1 MIPKIIQNSMRHF
14 TATAAVILSL
24 ACMFSCKKEKGGGDT
39 LEKIYFVDPASA
51 SMVLTQGQTGYIM
64 YATVPESAAATA
76 VMEWSSSD
84 TNIAE
89 VFNGQVTAIAP
100 GNTVITVKCGNVS
113 ATLDVQ
119 VVPIPVTSFNVPKSM
134 NAYMDMPTP
143 IKLTVEP
150 AEANAASLEWKSDNP
165 EIAEV
170 VIESGKAFVNA
181 KKEGGCKITVTP
193 YNNSEASQQIAVT
206 VYPAIFK
213 LMRRSISGE
222 SGYVEILNDDSFDI
236 TDIGMPTYEGMRY
249 IEMIRLDG
257 GELLDSS
264 VEVNNENSG
273 IVSITKHKRSES
285 KIILNAEEKSEVGA
299 TKISVSLK
307 DDDNVYTKTFTIT
320 RQKHD
325 FTSDTKICRIYTETP
340 VNDVEEMAREA
351 ILAVQMFPA
360 VNAVWTSSNESVAKV
375 APLTVDG
382 TGFSPMAEIR
392 TFGEYGSAEIT
403 ATDESGEHTRKFTV
417 RVSKASFPAG
427 TKICIRVDGH
437 IEPVGESTTIRAS
450 YDGRND
456 EAFGLMDASGNYLST
471 FTNFKWTIESPSCEC
486 SLTPVGASGVVI
498 APISTTTFS
507 GSKTATLVCTDD
519 AGNRL
524 THKIFI
530 DSPNAF
536 RGVENLRVTVDG
548 KSYTGNAKVD
558 IGKTATIDIA
568 KLTYGSSYDGLKWEN
583 VGVLGSV
590 YGRTKLNNNSSGS
603 LMSIEFTPN
612 RKMEAMPIS
621 VEDEIGQVRKIYI
634 SSAKFHFPDGAKLYY
649 SYTAVNPTN
658 SGWKE
663 ATSGVLLRP
672 NISTNIKIATSETG
686 APVVDK
692 AYYYQVWASAIEKSK
707 KNQYVNEFSPLYN
720 EDYNVFSVFV
730 NGYPPRDD
738 APEPY
743 GITVK
748 DDYGTSLYN
757 QFYIHELVKFDSST
771 EFFVW
776 ASLGGAGRG
785 YSVKYD
791 KGKDKRLYVDVD
803 PPSSGKIPEVRITWT
818 LSYNAGYYI
827 FPEARITNSVGEQ
840 SEYSMYHVRQ
850 VKFNPVSSTASSPT
864 KVVLFDDY
872 GNTKTIYISYNI
884 KN

>member
-1 MIPKIIQNSMRHF
+1 MIPTIIHKSMRQL
-14 TATAAVILSL
+14 TASVAVLLSL
-24 ACMFSCKKEKGGGDT
+24 ACVFSCKKEKGGGDA

-51 SMVLTQGQTGYIM
+51 TMVITQGRSEQIL
-64 YATVPESAAATA
+64 YATVPEKAADTAILEWFSDDPSIADVINGLVTA
-76 VMEWSSSD
+76 V
-84 TNIAE
+84 
-89 VFNGQVTAIAP
+89 AP
-100 GNTVITVKCGNVS
+100 GNTVITAKCGNVTAS
-113 ATLDVQ
+113 VDVQ
-119 VVPIPVTSFNVPKSM
+119 VVPIPVTSFSVPKTMS
-134 NAYMDMPTP
+134 AYMDMPVQ
-143 IKLTVEP
+143 IKLTLEP

-193 YNNSEASQQIAVT
+193 YNNSEASQQISVT

-213 LMRRSISGE
+213 LMRKSISGE
-222 SGYVEILNDDSFDI
+222 SSYVEILNDDSFDI
-236 TDIGMPTYEGMRY
+236 TDIGMPSYEGIRC

-257 GELLDSS
+257 DKLLESS

-273 IVSITKHKRSES
+273 IVSITKRQRSES
-285 KIILNAEEKSEVGA
+285 KVLLNVEEKSEVGA
-299 TKISVSLK
+299 TKVSVSLK
-307 DDDNVYTKTFTIT
+307 EDDNVYTKTFTIT

-340 VNDVEEMAREA
+340 VNDVEEMSRNATME
-351 ILAVQMFPA
+351 VQMFPA

-375 APLTVDG
+375 VPATSDG

-392 TFGEYGSAEIT
+392 TFDEYGSAEIT
-403 ATDESGEHTRKFTV
+403 ATDESGEHTRKFMV

-427 TKICIRVDGH
+427 TKICIRVNGK

-486 SLTPVGASGVVI
+486 SLTSVGASGVVV

-524 THKIFI
+524 THKII
-530 DSPNAF
+530 IASPNAF
-536 RGVENLRVTVDG
+536 SGVQNLRVTVDG

-590 YGRTKLNNNSSGS
+590 YGTTKLNNNSSGS

-634 SSAKFHFPDGAKLYY
+634 SSAEFQFPEGAKIYISYY
-649 SYTAVNPTN
+649 KSTSTWSTSDDCLFFNNGRTYFRVGTSATDFVKSGSPVKWSCVKTYPKLNYSSTLRALPGGDASIYVLSPTSYPNDYANDDYTLVAKDAYGTEIESRFKVKKFMNFNDGCWFRLDYAADVPTLKYKFESGKDVYVTLPAKASYRVSMSFCPYEKGN
-658 SGWKE
+658 S
-663 ATSGVLLRP
+663 
-672 NISTNIKIATSETG
+672 I
-686 APVVDK
+686 
-692 AYYYQVWASAIEKSK
+692 
-707 KNQYVNEFSPLYN
+707 YVNRAEIVDFEKGSVSTRTEKPAF
-720 EDYNVFSVFV
+720 NVKATIKSEE
-730 NGYPPRDD
+730 Y
-738 APEPY
+738 
-743 GITVK
+743 
-748 DDYGTSLYN
+748 
-757 QFYIHELVKFDSST
+757 
-771 EFFVW
+771 
-776 ASLGGAGRG
+776 
-785 YSVKYD
+785 
-791 KGKDKRLYVDVD
+791 
-803 PPSSGKIPEVRITWT
+803 
-818 LSYNAGYYI
+818 
-827 FPEARITNSVGEQ
+827 ARITL
-840 SEYSMYHVRQ
+840 Y
-850 VKFNPVSSTASSPT
+850 
-864 KVVLFDDY
+864 DDY
-872 GNTKTIYISYNI
+872 GNKKAFYI
-884 KN
+884 KHK

>member
-1 MIPKIIQNSMRHF
+1 MRRF
-14 TATAAVILSL
+14 TSAVAVLLSL
-24 ACMFSCKKEKGGGDT
+24 ACAFSCKKEKGGGDT

-51 SMVLTQGQTGYIM
+51 SMVLTQGQTEYIM

-76 VMEWSSSD
+76 VMEWSSAD

-119 VVPIPVTSFNVPKSM
+119 VVPIPVTSFSVPKSM

-143 IKLTVEP
+143 VKLTLEP
-150 AEANAASLEWKSDNP
+150 AEANAASLLWESDNP

-193 YNNSEASQQIAVT
+193 YNSLDASQQISVT

-222 SGYVEILNDDSFDI
+222 SSNVEILNDDSFDI

-264 VEVNNENSG
+264 VEINNENSG
-273 IVSITKHKRSES
+273 IISITKYKRSES
-285 KIILNAEEKSEVGA
+285 KILLNAEEKSEVGA
-299 TKISVSLK
+299 TKVSVSLK
-307 DDDNVYTKTFTIT
+307 EDDNVYTKTFTIT

-351 ILAVQMFPA
+351 ILAVQMLPA

-375 APLTVDG
+375 APLTSDG

-417 RVSKASFPAG
+417 KVSKASFPVG
-427 TKICIRVDGH
+427 TKIGTRVGGKLV
-437 IEPVGESTTIRAS
+437 PVGESTTLRAS

-456 EAFGLMDASGNYLST
+456 AGFGLMDASGNYLTT

-486 SLTPVGASGVVI
+486 RLSTVGASGVVVT
-498 APISTTTFS
+498 PISTTTFS

-536 RGVENLRVTVDG
+536 SGVQNLRVTVDG
-548 KSYTGNAKVD
+548 KSYTSNAKVE

-568 KLTYGSSYDGLKWEN
+568 KLTLDSSYDGLKWEN

-590 YGRTKLNNNSSGS
+590 YGTTKLNNNSSGS

-621 VEDEIGQVRKIYI
+621 VEDEIGQVKKIYI
-634 SSAKFHFPDGAKLYY
+634 SSAEFQFPEGAKIYISYY
-649 SYTAVNPTN
+649 KSTWSTSDDKLFFNNGSTYFRVGTSATDFVKSGSPVKWSYAKTYPKSNYNSTFRALPSGDASIYALSPT
-658 SGWKE
+658 SY
-663 ATSGVLLRP
+663 P
-672 NISTNIKIATSETG
+672 N
-686 APVVDK
+686 DYK
-692 AYYYQVWASAIEKSK
+692 ADDYTLVAKDAYGTEIESRFKVK
-707 KNQYVNEFSPLYN
+707 KFMNFNDGIWFRLSYYVNEPYYDENGAYHSSKMKSLHYKFESGKDIYVTLPKNLSSYDARVDCCPYEYGN
-720 EDYNVFSVFV
+720 SVYVSRAEINDFK
-730 NGYPPRDD
+730 NGS
-738 APEPY
+738 
-743 GITVK
+743 V
-748 DDYGTSLYN
+748 GTR
-757 QFYIHELVKFDSST
+757 T
-771 EFFVW
+771 EKP
-776 ASLGGAGRG
+776 SLGATATTISEQ
-785 YSVKYD
+785 Y
-791 KGKDKRLYVDVD
+791 
-803 PPSSGKIPEVRITWT
+803 
-818 LSYNAGYYI
+818 
-827 FPEARITNSVGEQ
+827 ARITL
-840 SEYSMYHVRQ
+840 Y
-850 VKFNPVSSTASSPT
+850 
-864 KVVLFDDY
+864 DDY
-872 GNTKTIYISYNI
+872 GNKKAFYI
-884 KN
+884 KRK

>member
-1 MIPKIIQNSMRHF
+1 MIPKIIQNPMRHF
-14 TATAAVILSL
+14 TAAVAVLLSL
-24 ACMFSCKKEKGGGDT
+24 ACAFSCKKEKGGGDT

-51 SMVLTQGQTGYIM
+51 SMVLSQGQTGYIM

-119 VVPIPVTSFNVPKSM
+119 VVPIPVTSFSVPKSM
-134 NAYMDMPTP
+134 NAYTDMPTP

-150 AEANAASLEWKSDNP
+150 AKANAASLEWKSDNP

-181 KKEGGCKITVTP
+181 KKEGGCKISVTP
-193 YNNSEASQQIAVT
+193 YNNSDASQKIEVT

-236 TDIGMPTYEGMRY
+236 TDIGMPTYEGIRC

-257 GELLDSS
+257 SSLLESS

-273 IVSITKHKRSES
+273 IVSITKRQRSES
-285 KIILNAEEKSEVGA
+285 KVLLNVEEKSEVGA
-299 TKISVSLK
+299 TKVSVSLK
-307 DDDNVYTKTFTIT
+307 EDDNVYTKTFTIT

-340 VNDVEEMAREA
+340 VNDVEEMARNATME
-351 ILAVQMFPA
+351 VQMFPA

-375 APLTVDG
+375 VPATSDG

-427 TKICIRVDGH
+427 TKIGIRVNGK

-456 EAFGLMDASGNYLST
+456 EGFCLMDASGNYLT
-471 FTNFKWTIESPSCEC
+471 AFTNFKWTIESPSCEC
-486 SLTPVGASGVVI
+486 SLSPVGASGVVV

-524 THKIFI
+524 THKIII

-536 RGVENLRVTVDG
+536 SGVQNLRVTVDG
-548 KSYTGNAKVD
+548 KSYTSNAKVD

-568 KLTYGSSYDGLKWEN
+568 KLTVDSSYDGLKWEN

-590 YGRTKLNNNSSGS
+590 YGTTKLNNNNSGS

-621 VEDEIGQVRKIYI
+621 VEDEIGQVKKIYI
-634 SSAKFHFPDGAKLYY
+634 SSAEFQFPEGAK
-649 SYTAVNPTN
+649 
-658 SGWKE
+658 
-663 ATSGVLLRP
+663 
-672 NISTNIKIATSETG
+672 
-686 APVVDK
+686 
-692 AYYYQVWASAIEKSK
+692 
-707 KNQYVNEFSPLYN
+707 
-720 EDYNVFSVFV
+720 
-730 NGYPPRDD
+730 
-738 APEPY
+738 
-743 GITVK
+743 
-748 DDYGTSLYN
+748 
-757 QFYIHELVKFDSST
+757 
-771 EFFVW
+771 
-776 ASLGGAGRG
+776 
-785 YSVKYD
+785 
-791 KGKDKRLYVDVD
+791 
-803 PPSSGKIPEVRITWT
+803 
-818 LSYNAGYYI
+818 
-827 FPEARITNSVGEQ
+827 
-840 SEYSMYHVRQ
+840 
-850 VKFNPVSSTASSPT
+850 
-864 KVVLFDDY
+864 
-872 GNTKTIYISYNI
+872 IYISYNKSTWNTSDDCVFFNNGSTYFRVGTSATDFVKSGSPVEWSCVKRYPNSNYGSKFRVLPSEDASQYVLSPMAYSDDYEADEYRLIAKDGYGTEVKSALMLKKFMNFNDAVWFRLKYYDNGTRKSVTLTYTFDSGKDVYKTLPAKATNLVVLECSPYENGNTVYVNRAEIIDFEKGSVSMRTKKPGFREEVTVKSEEYARITFYDDYGNKKAFYI
-884 KN
+884 KKK

>member
-1 MIPKIIQNSMRHF
+1 MKKIIKPL
-14 TATAAVILSL
+14 TIAVHCLLLLSL
-24 ACMFSCKKEKGGGDT
+24 TCVFSCKKEKDLGDA
-39 LEKIYFVDPASA
+39 LEKIYFVDPSSA
-51 SMVLTQGQTGYIM
+51 SMVITQGQSAQII
-64 YATVPESAAATA
+64 YATIPEKAADTA
-76 VMEWSSSD
+76 ILEWTSD
-84 TNIAE
+84 DPSIAD
-89 VFNGQVTAIAP
+89 VINGLVTGIAP
-100 GNTVITVKCGNVS
+100 GKTVITAKCGNVS
-113 ATLDVQ
+113 ATVEVQ
-119 VVPIPVTSFNVPKSM
+119 VVPVPVTSFSVPKTM
-134 NAYMDMPTP
+134 NAYMDMPPTL
-143 IKLTVEP
+143 IKLTIEP
-150 AEANAASLEWKSDNP
+150 EKANAASLEWKSNNS
-165 EIAEV
+165 ETAEV
-170 VIESGKAFVNA
+170 VIENGEAFINA
-181 KKEGGCKITVTP
+181 KKEGVCKISVTP
-193 YNNSEASQQIAVT
+193 YNKPDELQEIEVS
-206 VYPAIFK
+206 VYPTIFR
-213 LMRRSISGE
+213 LMRKTISDE
-222 SGYVEILNDDSFDI
+222 SGYVEIPNDDSFDI
-236 TDIGMPTYEGMRY
+236 TDFGAPSYDGARY
-249 IEMIRLDG
+249 IEMSREDG
-257 GELLDSS
+257 STLLESS
-264 VEVNNENSG
+264 VEVNNENAG
-273 IVSITKHKRSES
+273 IVSITKRQRVS
-285 KIILNAEEKSEVGA
+285 KVLLIIEEKSEVGA

-307 DDDNVYTKTFTIT
+307 EDDDVYTKSFTIT
-320 RQKHD
+320 RQMHD
-325 FTSDTKICRIYTETP
+325 FTSETKICRVFTETP
-340 VNDVEEMAREA
+340 VNDVEEMARNA
-351 ILAVQMFPA
+351 TMSVQMFPS
-360 VNAVWTSSNESVAKV
+360 VNAFWTSSNESVAKV
-375 APLTVDG
+375 VPATSDG
-382 TGFSPMAEIR
+382 TGFCPSAQIQ
-392 TFGEYGSAEIT
+392 TFDEYGSAEIT
-403 ATDESGEHTRKFTV
+403 ATDESGKNTRKFTV
-417 RVSKASFPAG
+417 KVSKASFPAG
-427 TKICIRVDGH
+427 TKICIRVGGK

-471 FTNFKWTIESPSCEC
+471 FPNFKWTIESPSCEC
-486 SLTPVGASGVVI
+486 RLTRVGASGVIV
-498 APISTTTFS
+498 APISNAAFS

-536 RGVENLRVTVDG
+536 SGVQNLRVTVDG
-548 KSYTGNAKVD
+548 KSYTSNAKVD

-568 KLTYGSSYDGLKWEN
+568 KLTLDSSYDGLKWQN

-590 YGRTKLNNNSSGS
+590 YGTTKLNNNSSGS
-603 LMSIEFTPN
+603 LMSIEFTPK

-649 SYTAVNPTN
+649 SYTELNPTN

-672 NISTNIKIATSETG
+672 NISTKIKIATSETG

-707 KNQYVNEFSPLYN
+707 NNQYVNEFSPLYD
-720 EDYNVFSVFV
+720 EEYNVFSVFV

-738 APEPY
+738 APESY

-757 QFYIHELVKFDSST
+757 LFYIRELVKFDSST

-776 ASLGGAGRG
+776 ASSGGAGRG
-785 YSVKYD
+785 YNVKYD
-791 KGKDKRLYVDVD
+791 NGIDKRLYVDVD
-803 PPSSGKIPEVRITWT
+803 PPSSGQIPYVRINWT

>member
-1 MIPKIIQNSMRHF
+1 MRRF
-14 TATAAVILSL
+14 TAAVAVLLSL
-24 ACMFSCKKEKGGGDT
+24 ACAFSCKKEKGGGDT

-51 SMVLTQGQTGYIM
+51 SMVLSQGQTGYIM

-113 ATLDVQ
+113 ATLDLQ
-119 VVPIPVTSFNVPKSM
+119 VVPIPVTSFSVPKSM

-193 YNNSEASQQIAVT
+193 YNNSEASQQISVT

-213 LMRRSISGE
+213 LMRKSISGE
-222 SGYVEILNDDSFDI
+222 SSYVEILNDDSFDI
-236 TDIGMPTYEGMRY
+236 TDIGMPSYEGIRC

-257 GELLDSS
+257 DKLLESS

-273 IVSITKHKRSES
+273 IVSITKRQRSES
-285 KIILNAEEKSEVGA
+285 KVLLNVEEKSEVGA
-299 TKISVSLK
+299 TKVSVSLK
-307 DDDNVYTKTFTIT
+307 EDDNVYTKTFTIT

-325 FTSDTKICRIYTETP
+325 FTSDTKICRINTETP
-340 VNDVEEMAREA
+340 VNDVEEMARNATME
-351 ILAVQMFPA
+351 VQMFPA

-375 APLTVDG
+375 VPATSDG

-417 RVSKASFPAG
+417 KVSKASFPAG
-427 TKICIRVDGH
+427 TKISTRVNNNYV
-437 IEPVGESTTIRAS
+437 PVGESTTIRAS
-450 YDGRND
+450 YDGRN
-456 EAFGLMDASGNYLST
+456 AGGFGLLEASGNPST
-471 FTNFKWTIESPSCEC
+471 FSNIKWIIESPSCEC
-486 SLTPVGASGVVI
+486 RLTQVGANGVI
-498 APISTTTFS
+498 IRPISKTTFS

-536 RGVENLRVTVDG
+536 SGVHNLRVTVDG
-548 KSYTGNAKVD
+548 KSYTSNAKVD

-590 YGRTKLNNNSSGS
+590 CGTTKLNNNSSGS

-621 VEDEIGQVRKIYI
+621 VEDEIGQVKKIYI

-649 SYTAVNPTN
+649 SYGNVDPTGGYW
-658 SGWKE
+658 SE
-663 ATSGVLLRP
+663 VLDGMPLK
-672 NISTNIKIATSETG
+672 NDAGTYLKIATSAAG
-686 APVVDK
+686 KPIVDK
-692 AYYYQVWASAIEKSK
+692 AYWDQIWASAIEKSK
-707 KNQYVNEFSPLYN
+707 NHSYIGEFDDIRINVLRPWNIFGVFTKKYPAKNQDPVYYSIE
-720 EDYNVFSVFV
+720 
-730 NGYPPRDD
+730 
-738 APEPY
+738 A
-743 GITVK
+743 K
-748 DDYGTSLYN
+748 DDYGTALSAG
-757 QFYIHELVKFDSST
+757 FYIREWVKFDSDTRFEVGKNKGSL
-771 EFFVW
+771 FVDYNNG
-776 ASLGGAGRG
+776 SSESIKIPKSELFSDGSIFVR
-785 YSVKYD
+785 VKFD
-791 KGKDKRLYVDVD
+791 NVLYRFPRIIVTRSAKPDN
-803 PPSSGKIPEVRITWT
+803 PYEYYLYHERFIREYPTSSGPGTR
-818 LSYNAGYYI
+818 LI
-827 FPEARITNSVGEQ
+827 FS
-840 SEYSMYHVRQ
+840 
-850 VKFNPVSSTASSPT
+850 
-864 KVVLFDDY
+864 DDF
-872 GNTKTIYISYNI
+872 GNMKTFTFTTY
-884 KN
+884 

>member
-1 MIPKIIQNSMRHF
+1 MIPKIIQNPMRHF
-14 TATAAVILSL
+14 MATAAVILSL

-119 VVPIPVTSFNVPKSM
+119 VVPIPVTSFSAPKSM

-150 AEANAASLEWKSDNP
+150 AEANAASLEWESDNP

-181 KKEGGCKITVTP
+181 KKEGGCKISVTP
-193 YNNSEASQQIAVT
+193 YNSSDASQKIEVT

-213 LMRRSISGE
+213 LMRNSISDE

-236 TDIGMPTYEGMRY
+236 TDIGMPTYEGIRC

-257 GELLDSS
+257 SELLDSS

-273 IVSITKHKRSES
+273 IVSITKYKRSES
-285 KIILNAEEKSEVGA
+285 KILLNAEEKSEVGA
-299 TKISVSLK
+299 TKVSVSLK
-307 DDDNVYTKTFTIT
+307 EDDNVYTKTFTLT

-325 FTSDTKICRIYTETP
+325 FTSDTKICQIYTETP

-351 ILAVQMFPA
+351 MLAVQMFPA

-375 APLTVDG
+375 VPLTSDG

-427 TKICIRVDGH
+427 TKIGTRVGGKLV
-437 IEPVGESTTIRAS
+437 PVGESTTIRAS

-456 EAFGLMDASGNYLST
+456 AGFGLMDASGNYLTT

-486 SLTPVGASGVVI
+486 RLSPVGASGVVV

-507 GSKTATLVCTDD
+507 GSKTATLACTDD

-536 RGVENLRVTVDG
+536 SGAQNLRVTVDG

-568 KLTYGSSYDGLKWEN
+568 KLTFDSSYDGLKWEN

-590 YGRTKLNNNSSGS
+590 YGTTKLNNNSSGS

-621 VEDEIGQVRKIYI
+621 VEDEIGQVKKIYI
-634 SSAKFHFPDGAKLYY
+634 SSAKFHFPDGAKIYI
-649 SYTAVNPTN
+649 SYDKSKWNTLDERVFLNNGQNYFRVGTSATDFVKSDTPVEWSRTKLSSPTN
-658 SGWKE
+658 YEGRFRALSSGDVSTY
-663 ATSGVLLRP
+663 A
-672 NISTNIKIATSETG
+672 IS
-686 APVVDK
+686 PM
-692 AYYYQVWASAIEKSK
+692 
-707 KNQYVNEFSPLYN
+707 
-720 EDYNVFSVFV
+720 
-730 NGYPPRDD
+730 GYPDD
-738 APEPY
+738 Y
-743 GITVK
+743 GVVYYFLSAK
-748 DDYGTSLYN
+748 DDYGTVVRS
-757 QFYIHELVKFDSST
+757 KFVLKKFMNFNDGIWFRLQYAYLDKT
-771 EFFVW
+771 TI
-776 ASLGGAGRG
+776 
-785 YSVKYD
+785 KY
-791 KGKDKRLYVDVD
+791 KTLTYKFESGKDKYVTLPYNDYHTVGCSCS
-803 PPSSGKIPEVRITWT
+803 PSESGSSAYYNHAEIMDFDELPYSLRTEKPACDSRVWT
-818 LSYNAGYYI
+818 IKEQY
-827 FPEARITNSVGEQ
+827 ARITF
-840 SEYSMYHVRQ
+840 Y
-850 VKFNPVSSTASSPT
+850 
-864 KVVLFDDY
+864 DDY
-872 GNTKTIYISYNI
+872 GNKKAFYII
-884 KN
+884 RK

>member
-1 MIPKIIQNSMRHF
+1 MIPKIIQNPMRRF
-14 TATAAVILSL
+14 TAAVAVLLSL
-24 ACMFSCKKEKGGGDT
+24 ACAFSCKKEKGGGDT

-51 SMVLTQGQTGYIM
+51 SMVLSQGQTGYIM

-119 VVPIPVTSFNVPKSM
+119 VVPIPVTNFSVPKSM
-134 NAYMDMPTP
+134 NAYIDMPTH

-193 YNNSEASQQIAVT
+193 YNNSEASQQISVT

-222 SGYVEILNDDSFDI
+222 SSYVEILNDDSFDI
-236 TDIGMPTYEGMRY
+236 TDIGMPYEGIRC

-257 GELLDSS
+257 DKLLESS

-273 IVSITKHKRSES
+273 IVSITKRQRSES
-285 KIILNAEEKSEVGA
+285 KVLLNVEEKSEVGA
-299 TKISVSLK
+299 TKVSVSLK
-307 DDDNVYTKTFTIT
+307 EDDNVYTKTFTIT

-340 VNDVEEMAREA
+340 VNDVEEMARNATME
-351 ILAVQMFPA
+351 VQMFPA

-375 APLTVDG
+375 VPATSDG

-417 RVSKASFPAG
+417 KVSKASFPAG
-427 TKICIRVDGH
+427 TKISTRVNNNYV
-437 IEPVGESTTIRAS
+437 PVGESTTIRAS
-450 YDGRND
+450 YDGRN
-456 EAFGLMDASGNYLST
+456 AGGFGLLEASGNPST
-471 FTNFKWTIESPSCEC
+471 FSNIKWTIESPSCEC
-486 SLTPVGASGVVI
+486 RLTQVGANGVI
-498 APISTTTFS
+498 IRPISKTTFS

-536 RGVENLRVTVDG
+536 SGVHNLRVTVDG

-558 IGKTATIDIA
+558 FGKTATIDIA
-568 KLTYGSSYDGLKWEN
+568 KLTFDSSYDGLKWEN

-590 YGRTKLNNNSSGS
+590 YGTTKLNNNSSGS
-603 LMSIEFTPN
+603 LKSIEFTPN

-621 VEDEIGQVRKIYI
+621 VEDEIGQVKKIYI
-634 SSAKFHFPDGAKLYY
+634 SSAKFHFPEGAKLYY
-649 SYTAVNPTN
+649 SYGNVDPT
-658 SGWKE
+658 GGYWAE
-663 ATSGVLLRP
+663 VLDGMPLK
-672 NISTNIKIATSETG
+672 NDAGTYLKIATSAEG
-686 APVVDK
+686 KPIVDK
-692 AYYYQVWASAIEKSK
+692 AYWDQIWASAIEKSK
-707 KNQYVNEFSPLYN
+707 NHSYIGEF
-720 EDYNVFSVFV
+720 DDIRINVLRPWNIFGVFTKK
-730 NGYPPRDD
+730 YPTKYQE
-738 APEPY
+738 PEY
-743 GITVK
+743 YSIEAK
-748 DDYGTSLYN
+748 DDYGTALSAG
-757 QFYIHELVKFDSST
+757 FYIREWVEFKSEDRFQIYMKKTSTYIKYGDGSAVHDDIPDSQLFSDGSIIVKLNFDRNAYR
-771 EFFVW
+771 F
-776 ASLGGAGRG
+776 
-785 YSVKYD
+785 
-791 KGKDKRLYVDVD
+791 
-803 PPSSGKIPEVRITWT
+803 PRI
-818 LSYNAGYYI
+818 I
-827 FPEARITNSVGEQ
+827 VTNSAKQDHPHEYYLYHANFVRVYPTSSSVGTRLIF
-840 SEYSMYHVRQ
+840 S
-850 VKFNPVSSTASSPT
+850 
-864 KVVLFDDY
+864 DDF
-872 GNTKTIYISYNI
+872 GNMKTITFKLY
-884 KN
+884 

>member
-1 MIPKIIQNSMRHF
+1 MIPKIIQNPMRYF
-14 TATAAVILSL
+14 TSAVAVLLSL
-24 ACMFSCKKEKGGGDT
+24 ACAFSCKKEKGGGDT

-51 SMVLTQGQTGYIM
+51 SMVLSQGQTGYIM

-119 VVPIPVTSFNVPKSM
+119 VVPIPVTSFSVPKTMS
-134 NAYMDMPTP
+134 AYMDMPTP

-150 AEANAASLEWKSDNP
+150 AKANAASLEWKSDNP

-181 KKEGGCKITVTP
+181 KKEGGCKISVTP
-193 YNNSEASQQIAVT
+193 YNNSDASQKIEVT

-236 TDIGMPTYEGMRY
+236 TDIGMPSEDGKRS
-249 IEMIRLDG
+249 IEMIRVDG
-257 GELLDSS
+257 SSLLESS
-264 VEVNNENSG
+264 VEVYNENSG
-273 IVSITKHKRSES
+273 IVSITKYKRSES
-285 KIILNAEEKSEVGA
+285 KILLMVEEQSEVGA
-299 TKISVSLK
+299 AKVSVSLK
-307 DDDNVYTKTFTIT
+307 EDDNVYTKTFTIT

-325 FTSDTKICRIYTETP
+325 FTSDTKICRMYSETP
-340 VNDVEEMAREA
+340 VNDVEEMARNA
-351 ILAVQMFPA
+351 TMQVQMFPA

-375 APLTVDG
+375 ESASSDG
-382 TGFSPMAEIR
+382 VGFSPWAMIK

-417 RVSKASFPAG
+417 KVSKASFPAG
-427 TKICIRVDGH
+427 TKICIRVGGK

-486 SLTPVGASGVVI
+486 SLTPVGASGVVV

-524 THKIFI
+524 THKII
-530 DSPNAF
+530 IASPNAF
-536 RGVENLRVTVDG
+536 SGVHNLRVTVDG
-548 KSYTGNAKVD
+548 KSYTSNAKVD

-568 KLTYGSSYDGLKWEN
+568 KLTFDSSYDGLKWEN

-590 YGRTKLNNNSSGS
+590 YGTTKLNNNSSGS

-634 SSAKFHFPDGAKLYY
+634 TSAEFQFPEGAKIYISYY
-649 SYTAVNPTN
+649 KSTWSTSDDKPFFNNGSTYFRVGTSATDFVKSGSPVKWSYAKTYPKSYNSTFRALPEGDASIYALSPTSYPKDYYDDNYTLVAKDAYGTEVSARFIVKKFMNFNDGIWFRLSYYVRGSNGERVWKGKNYKFESGKDVYLTLPKDAYNYVDIDCCPYEYGN
-658 SGWKE
+658 SVYVSRAEIVDFENGSVGTRTKIP
-663 ATSGVLLRP
+663 AFGA
-672 NISTNIKIATSETG
+672 IATTISE
-686 APVVDK
+686 
-692 AYYYQVWASAIEKSK
+692 
-707 KNQYVNEFSPLYN
+707 QY
-720 EDYNVFSVFV
+720 
-730 NGYPPRDD
+730 
-738 APEPY
+738 
-743 GITVK
+743 
-748 DDYGTSLYN
+748 
-757 QFYIHELVKFDSST
+757 
-771 EFFVW
+771 
-776 ASLGGAGRG
+776 
-785 YSVKYD
+785 
-791 KGKDKRLYVDVD
+791 
-803 PPSSGKIPEVRITWT
+803 
-818 LSYNAGYYI
+818 
-827 FPEARITNSVGEQ
+827 ARITL
-840 SEYSMYHVRQ
+840 Y
-850 VKFNPVSSTASSPT
+850 
-864 KVVLFDDY
+864 DDY
-872 GNTKTIYISYNI
+872 GNKKAFYI
-884 KN
+884 KNK

>member
-1 MIPKIIQNSMRHF
+1 MRHF

-273 IVSITKHKRSES
+273 IVSTTKHKRSES

-307 DDDNVYTKTFTIT
+307 EDDNVYTKTFTIT

-417 RVSKASFPAG
+417 KVSKASFPAG
-427 TKICIRVDGH
+427 TKICIRVGGK

-486 SLTPVGASGVVI
+486 RLTRVGASGVVV

-536 RGVENLRVTVDG
+536 SGVHNLRVTVDG
-548 KSYTGNAKVD
+548 KSYTSNAKVD

-568 KLTYGSSYDGLKWEN
+568 KLTFDSSYDGLKWEN

-590 YGRTKLNNNSSGS
+590 YGTTKLNNNSSGS

-621 VEDEIGQVRKIYI
+621 VEDEIGQVKKIYI
-634 SSAKFHFPDGAKLYY
+634 SSAEFQFPEGAKIYM
-649 SYTAVNPTN
+649 SYNKSTWNTSNDCVFFNNGSTYFRVGTSATDFVKSGSPVEWSRVKTYPKLNYNSTFRVLPSGDASIYALSPTKYPSDYDDDDYTMVAKDAYGTEVSARFKVKKFMN
-658 SGWKE
+658 FNDGIWF
-663 ATSGVLLRP
+663 R
-672 NISTNIKIATSETG
+672 IS
-686 APVVDK
+686 
-692 AYYYQVWASAIEKSK
+692 Y
-707 KNQYVNEFSPLYN
+707 YVNEPYYD
-720 EDYNVFSVFV
+720 E
-730 NGYPPRDD
+730 NGGYHSSKMKSSKYKFESGIDKYLTLPKNLSSYD
-738 APEPY
+738 ATVDCCPY
-743 GITVK
+743 ENAYGNAVYINRAEISDFKNGSISTRTEKPAFRPTVTTISEQ
-748 DDYGTSLYN
+748 Y
-757 QFYIHELVKFDSST
+757 
-771 EFFVW
+771 
-776 ASLGGAGRG
+776 
-785 YSVKYD
+785 
-791 KGKDKRLYVDVD
+791 
-803 PPSSGKIPEVRITWT
+803 
-818 LSYNAGYYI
+818 
-827 FPEARITNSVGEQ
+827 ARITL
-840 SEYSMYHVRQ
+840 Y
-850 VKFNPVSSTASSPT
+850 
-864 KVVLFDDY
+864 DDY
-872 GNTKTIYISYNI
+872 GNKKAFYI
-884 KN
+884 KHK

>member
-1 MIPKIIQNSMRHF
+1 MIPKIIQNPMRLF
-14 TATAAVILSL
+14 TAAVAVLLSL
-24 ACMFSCKKEKGGGDT
+24 ACAFSCKKEKGGGDT

-51 SMVLTQGQTGYIM
+51 SMVLSQGQTGYIM

-119 VVPIPVTSFNVPKSM
+119 VVPIPVTNFSVPKSM

-222 SGYVEILNDDSFDI
+222 SSYVEILNDDSFDI
-236 TDIGMPTYEGMRY
+236 TDIGMPYEGIRC

-257 GELLDSS
+257 DKLLESS

-273 IVSITKHKRSES
+273 IVSITKRQRSES
-285 KIILNAEEKSEVGA
+285 KVLLNVEEKSEVGSA
-299 TKISVSLK
+299 KVSVSLK
-307 DDDNVYTKTFTIT
+307 EDDNVYTKTFTIT

-340 VNDVEEMAREA
+340 VNDVEEMARNATME
-351 ILAVQMFPA
+351 VQMFPA

-375 APLTVDG
+375 VPATSDG

-427 TKICIRVDGH
+427 TKISTRVNNNYV
-437 IEPVGESTTIRAS
+437 PVGESTTIRAS
-450 YDGRND
+450 YDGRN
-456 EAFGLMDASGNYLST
+456 AGGFGLLEASGNPST
-471 FTNFKWTIESPSCEC
+471 FSNIKWTIESPSCEC
-486 SLTPVGASGVVI
+486 RLTQVGANGVI
-498 APISTTTFS
+498 IRPISKTTFS

-536 RGVENLRVTVDG
+536 SGVHNLRVTVDG

-558 IGKTATIDIA
+558 FGKTATIDIA
-568 KLTYGSSYDGLKWEN
+568 KFTFDSSYDGLKWEN
-583 VGVLGSV
+583 VGVLGGV
-590 YGRTKLNNNSSGS
+590 YGTTKLNNNSSGS

-634 SSAKFHFPDGAKLYY
+634 SSAKFHFPEGAKLYY
-649 SYTAVNPTN
+649 GYNNTN
-658 SGWKE
+658 
-663 ATSGVLLRP
+663 ATGGSWSEVKSNMPLINTGG
-672 NISTNIKIATSETG
+672 TYFKIATSAEG
-686 APVVDK
+686 EPVVDK
-692 AYYYQVWASAIEKSK
+692 ANWNQIWASAIDGSS
-707 KNQYVNEFSPLYN
+707 NSSY
-720 EDYNVFSVFV
+720 V
-730 NGYPPRDD
+730 NGYVKGYSDLVNNVLKSNNIFGVFVRNYPDKYHNQVSYKLE
-738 APEPY
+738 A
-743 GITVK
+743 K
-748 DDYGTSLYN
+748 DDYGTVLSN
-757 QFYIHELVKFDSST
+757 WFYIREWVKFDSDT
-771 EFFVW
+771 RFEIGKNKGNLFVDYNNG
-776 ASLGGAGRG
+776 SSESISIPKSELFSDGSIFVR
-785 YSVKYD
+785 VKFYNVEYPFPRIIVTNSAKPD
-791 KGKDKRLYVDVD
+791 NPYEYYLYHEKFIREY
-803 PPSSGKIPEVRITWT
+803 PTSSSGSGTR
-818 LSYNAGYYI
+818 LI
-827 FPEARITNSVGEQ
+827 FSDDFGNMKTFTFTTN
-840 SEYSMYHVRQ
+840 
-850 VKFNPVSSTASSPT
+850 
-864 KVVLFDDY
+864 
-872 GNTKTIYISYNI
+872 
-884 KN
+884 

>member
-1 MIPKIIQNSMRHF
+1 MIPKIIQNPMRRF
-14 TATAAVILSL
+14 TAAVAVLLSL
-24 ACMFSCKKEKGGGDT
+24 ACAFSCKKEKGGGDT

-51 SMVLTQGQTGYIM
+51 SMVLSQGQTGYIM

-119 VVPIPVTSFNVPKSM
+119 VVPIPVTNFSVPKSM

-150 AEANAASLEWKSDNP
+150 AEANAASLEWKSDNS

-193 YNNSEASQQIAVT
+193 YNNSDASQQISVT

-222 SGYVEILNDDSFDI
+222 SSYVEILNDDSFDI
-236 TDIGMPTYEGMRY
+236 TDIGMPYEGIRC

-257 GELLDSS
+257 DKLLESS

-273 IVSITKHKRSES
+273 IVSITKRQRSES
-285 KIILNAEEKSEVGA
+285 KVLLNVEEKSEVGA
-299 TKISVSLK
+299 TKVSVSLK
-307 DDDNVYTKTFTIT
+307 EDDNVYTKTFTIT

-340 VNDVEEMAREA
+340 VNDVEEMARNATME
-351 ILAVQMFPA
+351 VQMFPA

-375 APLTVDG
+375 VPATSDG

-427 TKICIRVDGH
+427 TKIGTRVGGKLV
-437 IEPVGESTTIRAS
+437 PVGESTTLRAS

-456 EAFGLMDASGNYLST
+456 AGFGLMDASGNYLTT

-486 SLTPVGASGVVI
+486 RLSTVGASGVVVT
-498 APISTTTFS
+498 PISTTTFS

-536 RGVENLRVTVDG
+536 SGVQNLRVTVDG
-548 KSYTGNAKVD
+548 KSYTSNAKVD

-568 KLTYGSSYDGLKWEN
+568 KLTYDSSYDGLKWEN

-590 YGRTKLNNNSSGS
+590 YGTTKLNNNSSGS

-634 SSAKFHFPDGAKLYY
+634 TSAEFQFPEGAKIYISYY
-649 SYTAVNPTN
+649 KSTWNTSDDFLFFNNGSTYFRVGTSATDFVKSGSSVKWSYAKTYPKSNYSSTFRALPEGDASIYALSPTSYPKDYYDDNYTLVAKDAYGTEVSAIFIVKKFMNFNDGIWFRLGYYVRGSNGERVWKGKNYKFESGKDVYLTLPKDAYNYVDIDCCPYEYGN
-658 SGWKE
+658 SVYVSRAEIVDFENGSVGTRTKKPARE
-663 ATSGVLLRP
+663 A
-672 NISTNIKIATSETG
+672 IATTISE
-686 APVVDK
+686 
-692 AYYYQVWASAIEKSK
+692 
-707 KNQYVNEFSPLYN
+707 QY
-720 EDYNVFSVFV
+720 
-730 NGYPPRDD
+730 
-738 APEPY
+738 
-743 GITVK
+743 
-748 DDYGTSLYN
+748 
-757 QFYIHELVKFDSST
+757 
-771 EFFVW
+771 
-776 ASLGGAGRG
+776 
-785 YSVKYD
+785 
-791 KGKDKRLYVDVD
+791 
-803 PPSSGKIPEVRITWT
+803 
-818 LSYNAGYYI
+818 
-827 FPEARITNSVGEQ
+827 ARITL
-840 SEYSMYHVRQ
+840 Y
-850 VKFNPVSSTASSPT
+850 
-864 KVVLFDDY
+864 DDY
-872 GNTKTIYISYNI
+872 GNKKAFYI
-884 KN
+884 KNK

>member
-1 MIPKIIQNSMRHF
+1 MRRF
-14 TATAAVILSL
+14 TSAVAVLLSL
-24 ACMFSCKKEKGGGDT
+24 ACAFSCKKEKGGGDT

-51 SMVLTQGQTGYIM
+51 SMVLTQGQTEYIM

-76 VMEWSSSD
+76 VMEWSSAD

-119 VVPIPVTSFNVPKSM
+119 VVPIPVTSFSVPKSM

-143 IKLTVEP
+143 VKLTLEP
-150 AEANAASLEWKSDNP
+150 AEANAASLLWESDNP

-193 YNNSEASQQIAVT
+193 YNSLDASQQISVT

-222 SGYVEILNDDSFDI
+222 SSNVEILNDDSFDI

-264 VEVNNENSG
+264 VEINNENSG
-273 IVSITKHKRSES
+273 IISITKYKRSES
-285 KIILNAEEKSEVGA
+285 KILLNAEEKSEVGA
-299 TKISVSLK
+299 TKVSVSLK
-307 DDDNVYTKTFTIT
+307 EDDNVYTKTFTIT

-351 ILAVQMFPA
+351 ILAVQMLPA

-375 APLTVDG
+375 APLTSDG

-417 RVSKASFPAG
+417 KVSKASFPAG
-427 TKICIRVDGH
+427 TKICIRVNGK

-456 EAFGLMDASGNYLST
+456 EAFGLMDASGNYLTT

-486 SLTPVGASGVVI
+486 RLSTVGASGVVI

-536 RGVENLRVTVDG
+536 SGVQNLRVTVDG
-548 KSYTGNAKVD
+548 KSYTSNAKVD

-568 KLTYGSSYDGLKWEN
+568 KLTLDSSYDGLKWEN

-590 YGRTKLNNNSSGS
+590 YGTTKLNNNSSGS

-621 VEDEIGQVRKIYI
+621 VEDEIGQVKKIYI
-634 SSAKFHFPDGAKLYY
+634 SSAEFQFPEGAKIYISYY
-649 SYTAVNPTN
+649 KSTWSTSDDKLFFNNGSTYFRVGTSATDFVKSGSPVKWSYAKTYPKSNYNSTFRALPSGDASIYALSPT
-658 SGWKE
+658 SY
-663 ATSGVLLRP
+663 P
-672 NISTNIKIATSETG
+672 N
-686 APVVDK
+686 DYK
-692 AYYYQVWASAIEKSK
+692 ADDYTLVAKDAYGTEIESRFKVK
-707 KNQYVNEFSPLYN
+707 KFMNFNDGIWFRLSYYVNEPYYDENGAYHSSKMKSLHYKFESGKDIYVTLPKNLSSYDARVDCCPYEYGN
-720 EDYNVFSVFV
+720 SVYVSRAEINDFK
-730 NGYPPRDD
+730 NGS
-738 APEPY
+738 
-743 GITVK
+743 V
-748 DDYGTSLYN
+748 GTR
-757 QFYIHELVKFDSST
+757 T
-771 EFFVW
+771 EKP
-776 ASLGGAGRG
+776 SLGATATTISEQ
-785 YSVKYD
+785 Y
-791 KGKDKRLYVDVD
+791 
-803 PPSSGKIPEVRITWT
+803 
-818 LSYNAGYYI
+818 
-827 FPEARITNSVGEQ
+827 ARITL
-840 SEYSMYHVRQ
+840 Y
-850 VKFNPVSSTASSPT
+850 
-864 KVVLFDDY
+864 DDY
-872 GNTKTIYISYNI
+872 GNKKAFYI
-884 KN
+884 KRK

>member
-1 MIPKIIQNSMRHF
+1 MIPKIIQNPMQRF
-14 TATAAVILSL
+14 TAAVAVLLSL
-24 ACMFSCKKEKGGGDT
+24 ACAFSCKKEKGGGDT

-51 SMVLTQGQTGYIM
+51 SMVLSQGQTGYIM

-119 VVPIPVTSFNVPKSM
+119 VVPIPVTSFSVPKTMS
-134 NAYMDMPTP
+134 AYMDMPTP

-193 YNNSEASQQIAVT
+193 YNSSEASQQISVT

-222 SGYVEILNDDSFDI
+222 SSYVEILNDDSFDI
-236 TDIGMPTYEGMRY
+236 TDIGMPYEGIRC

-257 GELLDSS
+257 DKLLESS

-273 IVSITKHKRSES
+273 IVSITKRQRSES
-285 KIILNAEEKSEVGA
+285 KVLLNVEEKSEVGA
-299 TKISVSLK
+299 TKVSVSLK
-307 DDDNVYTKTFTIT
+307 EDDNVYTKTFTIT

-340 VNDVEEMAREA
+340 VNDVEEMARNATME
-351 ILAVQMFPA
+351 VQMFPA

-375 APLTVDG
+375 VPATSDG

-403 ATDESGEHTRKFTV
+403 ATDESGKNTRKFTV
-417 RVSKASFPAG
+417 KVSKASFPAG
-427 TKICIRVDGH
+427 TKICIRVNGK

-486 SLTPVGASGVVI
+486 SLTPVDASGVVV

-519 AGNRL
+519 AGNQL
-524 THKIFI
+524 KHKII
-530 DSPNAF
+530 IYSPIAFGRNALGAKVNSEMF
-536 RGVENLRVTVDG
+536 YED
-548 KSYTGNAKVD
+548 AKVD
-558 IGKTATIDIA
+558 IGNKAVVALYGNKKVPVTLAGVKWSGLE
-568 KLTYGSSYDGLKWEN
+568 KLNS
-583 VGVLGSV
+583 
-590 YGRTKLNNNSSGS
+590 YGRVNISTNSTNTISYF
-603 LMSIEFTPN
+603 EFTPN
-612 RKMEAMPIS
+612 QKMESVTIT
-621 VEDEIGQVRKIYI
+621 VEDEIGQEQTLRIQ
-634 SSAKFHFPDGAKLYY
+634 SAAFHFPKGAKLYY
-649 SYTAVNPTN
+649 SYGNVDPT
-658 SGWKE
+658 GGYWAE
-663 ATSGVLLRP
+663 VLDGMPLK
-672 NISTNIKIATSETG
+672 NDAGTYLKIATSAEG
-686 APVVDK
+686 KPIVDK
-692 AYYYQVWASAIEKSK
+692 AYWDQIWASAIEKSK
-707 KNQYVNEFSPLYN
+707 NHSYIGEF
-720 EDYNVFSVFV
+720 DDIRINVLRPWNIFGVFTKK
-730 NGYPPRDD
+730 YPTKYQE
-738 APEPY
+738 PEY
-743 GITVK
+743 YSIEAK
-748 DDYGTSLYN
+748 DDYGTALSAG
-757 QFYIHELVKFDSST
+757 FYIREWVKFESEDRFHVQMKKTTTYIKYGDGSAVHDDIPDSQLFSDG
-771 EFFVW
+771 
-776 ASLGGAGRG
+776 SII
-785 YSVKYD
+785 VKLNFN
-791 KGKDKRLYVDVD
+791 GKAYRF
-803 PPSSGKIPEVRITWT
+803 SRI
-818 LSYNAGYYI
+818 I
-827 FPEARITNSVGEQ
+827 VTNSAKQ
-840 SEYSMYHVRQ
+840 DHPHEYYLYHVNSVR
-850 VKFNPVSSTASSPT
+850 VYPTSSSPAT
-864 KVVLFDDY
+864 RLVFSDDF
-872 GNTKTIYISYNI
+872 GNMKTITFKLY
-884 KN
+884 

>member
-1 MIPKIIQNSMRHF
+1 MIPKIIQNPMRRF
-14 TATAAVILSL
+14 TAAVAVLLSF
-24 ACMFSCKKEKGGGDT
+24 ACAFSCKKEKGGGDT

-51 SMVLTQGQTGYIM
+51 SMVLSQGQTGYIM

-119 VVPIPVTSFNVPKSM
+119 VVPIPVTNFSVPKSM

-193 YNNSEASQQIAVT
+193 YNNSEASQQISVT

-213 LMRRSISGE
+213 LMRQSISGE

-264 VEVNNENSG
+264 VEINNENSG
-273 IVSITKHKRSES
+273 IVSITKRKRSES
-285 KIILNAEEKSEVGA
+285 KILLNAEEKSEVGA
-299 TKISVSLK
+299 TKVSVSLK
-307 DDDNVYTKTFTIT
+307 EDDNVYTKTFTIT

-360 VNAVWTSSNESVAKV
+360 VNAIWTSSNESVAKV
-375 APLTVDG
+375 APLTSDG

-427 TKICIRVDGH
+427 TKISTRVNNNYV
-437 IEPVGESTTIRAS
+437 PVGESTTIRAS
-450 YDGRND
+450 YDGRN
-456 EAFGLMDASGNYLST
+456 AGGFGLLEASGNPST
-471 FTNFKWTIESPSCEC
+471 FSNIKWTIESPSCEC
-486 SLTPVGASGVVI
+486 RLTQVGANGVI
-498 APISTTTFS
+498 IRPISKTTFS

-536 RGVENLRVTVDG
+536 SGVQNLRVTVDG
-548 KSYTGNAKVD
+548 KSYTSNAKVD

-590 YGRTKLNNNSSGS
+590 YGTTKLNNNSSGS

-621 VEDEIGQVRKIYI
+621 VEDEIGQVKKIYI
-634 SSAKFHFPDGAKLYY
+634 TSAKFHFPEGAKLYY
-649 SYTAVNPTN
+649 SYGNVDPT
-658 SGWKE
+658 GGYWAE
-663 ATSGVLLRP
+663 VLDGMPLK
-672 NISTNIKIATSETG
+672 NDAGTYLKIATSAEG
-686 APVVDK
+686 KPIVDK
-692 AYYYQVWASAIEKSK
+692 AYWDQIWASAIEKSK
-707 KNQYVNEFSPLYN
+707 NHSYIGEFDDIRINVLRPWNIFGVFTKKNPTKYQE
-720 EDYNVFSVFV
+720 
-730 NGYPPRDD
+730 
-738 APEPY
+738 PEY
-743 GITVK
+743 YSIEAK
-748 DDYGTSLYN
+748 DDYGTALSAG
-757 QFYIHELVKFDSST
+757 FYIREWVKFDSDT
-771 EFFVW
+771 RFEIGKNKGNLFVDYNNG
-776 ASLGGAGRG
+776 SSESIKIPKSELFSDGSIFVR
-785 YSVKYD
+785 VKFGNVEYRFPRIIVTNSA
-791 KGKDKRLYVDVD
+791 KQGNPHEYYLYHEKFIREY
-803 PPSSGKIPEVRITWT
+803 PTSSGPGTR
-818 LSYNAGYYI
+818 LI
-827 FPEARITNSVGEQ
+827 FSDDFGNMKTFTFTTN
-840 SEYSMYHVRQ
+840 
-850 VKFNPVSSTASSPT
+850 
-864 KVVLFDDY
+864 
-872 GNTKTIYISYNI
+872 
-884 KN
+884 

>member
-1 MIPKIIQNSMRHF
+1 MIPKIIQNPMRRF
-14 TATAAVILSL
+14 TAAVAVLLSL
-24 ACMFSCKKEKGGGDT
+24 ACAFSCKKEKGGGDT
-39 LEKIYFVDPASA
+39 LEKIYFVDPASS
-51 SMVLTQGQTGYIM
+51 SMVLSQGQTGYIM

-119 VVPIPVTSFNVPKSM
+119 VVPIPVTSFSVPKSM

-193 YNNSEASQQIAVT
+193 YNNSDASQKIEVT

-222 SGYVEILNDDSFDI
+222 SGYVEIPNDDSFDI
-236 TDIGMPTYEGMRY
+236 TDMGIPTYEGMRY

-273 IVSITKHKRSES
+273 IVSITKRKRSES

-299 TKISVSLK
+299 TKVSVSLK
-307 DDDNVYTKTFTIT
+307 EDDNVYTKTFTIT

-325 FTSDTKICRIYTETP
+325 FTSDKICRIYTETP

-375 APLTVDG
+375 APLTIDG

-417 RVSKASFPAG
+417 KVSKASFPAG
-427 TKICIRVDGH
+427 TRICIRTKSLTL
-437 IEPVGESTTIRAS
+437 EPVGESTTIRAS

-456 EAFGLMDASGNYLST
+456 AAFGLMDASGNYLST

-486 SLTPVGASGVVI
+486 SLTPVGASGVVV

-519 AGNRL
+519 AGNQL
-524 THKIFI
+524 KHKII
-530 DSPNAF
+530 IYSPIAFGRNALGAKVNSEMF
-536 RGVENLRVTVDG
+536 YED
-548 KSYTGNAKVD
+548 AKVD
-558 IGKTATIDIA
+558 IGNKAVVALYGNKKVPVTLAGVKWSGLE
-568 KLTYGSSYDGLKWEN
+568 KLNSYGSVNISTNSTNTISYF
-583 VGVLGSV
+583 
-590 YGRTKLNNNSSGS
+590 
-603 LMSIEFTPN
+603 EFTPN
-612 RKMEAMPIS
+612 QKMESVTIT
-621 VEDEIGQVRKIYI
+621 VEDEIGQEQTLRIQ
-634 SSAKFHFPDGAKLYY
+634 SAAFHFPKGAKLYY
-649 SYTAVNPTN
+649 SYGNVDPT
-658 SGWKE
+658 GGYWAE
-663 ATSGVLLRP
+663 VLDGMPLK
-672 NISTNIKIATSETG
+672 NDAGTYLKIATSAEG
-686 APVVDK
+686 KPIVDK
-692 AYYYQVWASAIEKSK
+692 AYWDQIWASAIEKSK
-707 KNQYVNEFSPLYN
+707 NHSYIGEFDDIRINVLRPWNIFGVFTKKNPTKYQE
-720 EDYNVFSVFV
+720 
-730 NGYPPRDD
+730 
-738 APEPY
+738 PEY
-743 GITVK
+743 YSIEAK
-748 DDYGTSLYN
+748 DDYGTALSAG
-757 QFYIHELVKFDSST
+757 FYIREWVEFKSEDRFQIYMKKTSTYIKYGDGSAVHDDIPDSQLFSDGSIIVKLNFDGNAYR
-771 EFFVW
+771 F
-776 ASLGGAGRG
+776 
-785 YSVKYD
+785 
-791 KGKDKRLYVDVD
+791 
-803 PPSSGKIPEVRITWT
+803 PRI
-818 LSYNAGYYI
+818 I
-827 FPEARITNSVGEQ
+827 VTNSAKQDHPHEYYLYHANFVRVYPTSSNVGTRLIF
-840 SEYSMYHVRQ
+840 S
-850 VKFNPVSSTASSPT
+850 
-864 KVVLFDDY
+864 DDF
-872 GNTKTIYISYNI
+872 GNMKTITFKLY
-884 KN
+884 

>member
-1 MIPKIIQNSMRHF
+1 MIPKIIQNPMRRF
-14 TATAAVILSL
+14 TAAVAVLLSL
-24 ACMFSCKKEKGGGDT
+24 ACAFSCKKEKRGGDT
-39 LEKIYFVDPASA
+39 LEKIYFVDPESA
-51 SMVLTQGQTGYIM
+51 SMVLSQGQTGYIM

-119 VVPIPVTSFNVPKSM
+119 VVPIPVTNFSVPKTMS
-134 NAYMDMPTP
+134 AYMDMPTP

-193 YNNSEASQQIAVT
+193 YNNSEASQQISVT

-222 SGYVEILNDDSFDI
+222 SGYVEIPNDDSFDI
-236 TDIGMPTYEGMRY
+236 TDIGMPYEGMRY
-249 IEMIRLDG
+249 IEMIRVDG

-264 VEVNNENSG
+264 VEVYNENPG
-273 IVSITKHKRSES
+273 IVSITKRKRSEI
-285 KIILNAEEKSEVGA
+285 KILLEAEEKSEVGA
-299 TKISVSLK
+299 TKVSVSLK
-307 DDDNVYTKTFTIT
+307 EDDNVYTKTFTIT

-325 FTSDTKICRIYTETP
+325 FTSDTKICRINTETP
-340 VNDVEEMAREA
+340 VNDVEEMARNATME
-351 ILAVQMFPA
+351 VQMFPA

-375 APLTVDG
+375 VPATSDG
-382 TGFSPMAEIR
+382 KGFSPMAEIR

-417 RVSKASFPAG
+417 KVSKASFPAG
-427 TKICIRVDGH
+427 TKIGTRVGGKLV
-437 IEPVGESTTIRAS
+437 PVGESTTLRAS

-456 EAFGLMDASGNYLST
+456 AGFGLMDASGNYLST

-486 SLTPVGASGVVI
+486 RLATVGASGVVVT
-498 APISTTTFS
+498 PISTTTFS

-524 THKIFI
+524 THKII
-530 DSPNAF
+530 IASPNAF
-536 RGVENLRVTVDG
+536 SGVHNLRVTVDG

-568 KLTYGSSYDGLKWEN
+568 KFTFDSSYDGLKWEN

-621 VEDEIGQVRKIYI
+621 VEDEIGQVKKIYI
-634 SSAKFHFPDGAKLYY
+634 SSAKFHFPDGAKIYISYDKSKWNTLDERVFLNNGQNYFRVGTSATDFVKSDTPVEWSRTKTSSTNYEGGFRALPGVDVSTYAISPIGYPDDYEAVYY
-649 SYTAVNPTN
+649 S
-658 SGWKE
+658 
-663 ATSGVLLRP
+663 L
-672 NISTNIKIATSETG
+672 
-686 APVVDK
+686 
-692 AYYYQVWASAIEKSK
+692 SA
-707 KNQYVNEFSPLYN
+707 
-720 EDYNVFSVFV
+720 
-730 NGYPPRDD
+730 
-738 APEPY
+738 
-743 GITVK
+743 K
-748 DDYGTSLYN
+748 DDYGTVVRS
-757 QFYIHELVKFDSST
+757 KFVLKKFMNFNDGIW
-771 EFFVW
+771 FRLQY
-776 ASLGGAGRG
+776 AYRD
-785 YSVKYD
+785 KYTI
-791 KGKDKRLYVDVD
+791 KYKTLTYKFESGKDKYVTVPDNDYHTVRCSCS
-803 PPSSGKIPEVRITWT
+803 PNESGSSAYYNHAEIMDFDELPYSFRTEKPACDSRVWT
-818 LSYNAGYYI
+818 IKEQY
-827 FPEARITNSVGEQ
+827 ARITFYDG
-840 SEYSMYHVRQ
+840 
-850 VKFNPVSSTASSPT
+850 
-864 KVVLFDDY
+864 Y
-872 GNTKTIYISYNI
+872 GNKKAFYII
-884 KN
+884 RK